1 MSFKEFKKEDVF
13 FNTLKTKPYFK
24 FKIHDGNVYV
34 NNSSTG
40 NVSYADLNLTV
51 ASGCGAEPSLDFSC
65 EDNSFNLAVI

>member
-24 FKIHDGNVYV
+24 FKIHDGRVYV
-34 NNSSTG
+34 NDSGTG
-40 NVSYADLNLTV
+40 VVSYGDLKLSV

-65 EDNSFNLAVI
+65 EDNSFNIALI